1 LKKIRIALVGLGDIA
16 QKAYLP
22 IIANHPEVLPI
33 LCTRNPETLAKLQTQ
48 YRINESY
55 TDIQELIA
63 NKPDAI
69 MIHTATSSHFS
80 LAEQCIKAGIATFV
94 DKPLSFDIA
103 ECENLVALARKNDVP
118 FYVGFNRRFAP
129 LISPLLQKEL
139 IHVRWQKNRVSLPAT
154 PREFVFNDFIHLVD
168 GLRFLAKLPLG
179 TIPEVLR
186 VNSFKQGDLLANITI
201 GFEYNDGLFEASMN
215 RLSGIT
221 EEKLEVFSADEKY
234 HIESLTHGSH
244 YKNGSETALGFTDWH
259 SYLFTRGFEHM
270 ITDWVND
277 IKKGSA
283 NNIRLQEIIASHR
296 LCEAI
301 VTSIEQ

>member
-1 LKKIRIALVGLGDIA
+1 MKKIRIALIGLGDIA

-33 LCTRNPETLAKLQTQ
+33 LCTRNTETLAKLQTQ
-48 YRINESY
+48 YRIDETY

-63 NKPDAI
+63 NKPDPI

-94 DKPLSFDIA
+94 DKPLSLDIA
-103 ECENLVALARKNDVP
+103 ECESLVTLARTYDVP

-129 LISPLLQKEL
+129 LIQPIADKEA
-139 IHVRWQKNRVSLPAT
+139 IHVRWQKNRVALPAPT
-154 PREFVFNDFIHLVD
+154 REVVFNDFIHIVD
-168 GLRFLAKLPLG
+168 GLLFLAKLPTGMLTEG
-179 TIPEVLR
+179 FQ
-186 VNSFKQGDLLANITI
+186 VNTFKHEGLLANVHIQFNHNNAI
-201 GFEYNDGLFEASMN
+201 YEGSMN
-215 RLSGIT
+215 RMSGVT
-221 EEKLEVFSADEKY
+221 EEKLEVFLPNEKY
-234 HIESLTHGSH
+234 HIESLVRGSH
-244 YKNGSETALGFTDWH
+244 FCEGNETSLNFSDWH

-270 ITDWVND
+270 LTDWIND
-277 IKKGSA
+277 IKQGSA
-283 NNIRLQEIIASHR
+283 NEVKLQEIIASHR